1 MDTHEVWKTV
11 DTMGHKAHP
20 LALRLASGTRRQDT
34 HLYSKRHRDTVCLQH
49 MALETYLQTIGDSM
63 GTPRPRVAYQSG
75 HRGVYVYPFYCTTAD
90 QRALGSQCRVSEG
103 RHHPPVGTQSPWAY
117 TPPMPWTDLVSMPS
131 PYPSIPSMSPSHLVE
146 WAMTTHEGSSDRG
159 AMSRDMSRSISPSRG
174 NASHRPHVQ
183 TTPMWLHH
191 HIANTMEQAYGAPV
205 HYIPLCVHSMWK
217 HAGYLADAIVWC
229 MERRVRF
236 TTVKRICTHSVQTI
250 PDILGV
256 RIACAGRVGGR
267 SKKSQ
272 RARRDVWK
280 YGATP
285 LHVYSREIEYAQRT
299 AQTPL
304 GSMGVSVWL
313 YRRHGTTRG

>member
-1 MDTHEVWKTV
+1 
-11 DTMGHKAHP
+11 MGHKAHP
-20 LALRLASGTRRQDT
+20 LALRVASGTRRQDT
-34 HLYSKRHRDTVCLQH
+34 HLYSKRHRDTVFLQY
-49 MALETYLQTIGDSM
+49 MALETYLHTIGDSM
-63 GTPRPRVAYQSG
+63 GSPRPRVAYQSS
-75 HRGVYVYPFYCTTAD
+75 HRGMYVYPFYCTPAD

-103 RHHPPVGTQSPWAY
+103 RQHAPVGTQSIWAY
-117 TPPMPWTDLVSMPS
+117 TQPMPWTSLVSMPCA
-131 PYPSIPSMSPSHLVE
+131 YPSVSPMSPAHLVE
-146 WAMTTHEGSSDRG
+146 WAITVHGESCARDTVH
-159 AMSRDMSRSISPSRG
+159 RDMYSGMQSDTGDTPHMPPLQGRG
-174 NASHRPHVQ
+174 
-183 TTPMWLHH
+183 MWLHQ
-191 HIANTMEQAYGAPV
+191 HIANTMEQAYGTSV
-205 HYIPLCVHSMWK
+205 HYIPLRVHSMWK

-236 TTVKRICTHSVQTI
+236 TTVKRLCSHSVQTI

-299 AQTPL
+299 AHTPL

-313 YRRHGTTRG
+313 YRRHASTQG

>member
-1 MDTHEVWKTV
+1 
-11 DTMGHKAHP
+11 MGHKAHP

-34 HLYSKRHRDTVCLQH
+34 HLYSKRHRDTVFLQH
-49 MALETYLQTIGDSM
+49 MALETYLHRIGDSM
-63 GTPRPRVAYQSG
+63 GSPRPRVAYQSS
-75 HRGVYVYPFYCTTAD
+75 HRGIYVYPFYCTTED

-103 RHHPPVGTQSPWAY
+103 RQHPPVGPGSPWAY
-117 TPPMPWTDLVSMPS
+117 TQPMPWTFLVSMPRV
-131 PYPSIPSMSPSHLVE
+131 YPSVDSLSPAHLVE
-146 WAMTTHEGSSDRG
+146 WAMTLHGESCARD
-159 AMSRDMSRSISPSRG
+159 AMHQDMCFSLQQGDKGNTPSPLRVQGRD
-174 NASHRPHVQ
+174 
-183 TTPMWLHH
+183 MWLHQ
-191 HIANTMEQAYGAPV
+191 HIVNRMEQAYSTPV
-205 HYIPLCVHSMWK
+205 HYIPLRVHSMWK

-236 TTVKRICTHSVQTI
+236 TTVKRLCTHSVQRI

-272 RARRDVWK
+272 RARRDIWK

-299 AQTPL
+299 AHTPL

-313 YRRHGTTRG
+313 YRRPCSTRG